1 MVFSGQGVV
10 DKMSESINQGQN
22 MGPSQSVSGRAAKTW
37 VFPET
42 KAPDPAIVAASGGS
56 ALLAGVLVRRGFT
69 TVEAISQFL
78 DESLYE
84 PTLPSE
90 LPNLDKAIV
99 RICEAI
105 STGEHITVYGD
116 YDVDGITGTSVL
128 LTVLKDLGANVDFY
142 IPNRATEG
150 YGLNLKAVSVL
161 ASKHRTKL
169 IITCDCGVSNFSEI
183 NLAKS
188 LGVDTL
194 VLDHHTMP
202 EMLPPAVAIVHPKL
216 LKEGH
221 PLFHLPGVG
230 VAYKVCEALLTRFS
244 KEDDIVKLH
253 DYVTLGMIADLVPL
267 VDENRYLVRVGLP
280 RLVASAR
287 PGIQALL
294 GQVGGK
300 EDTDLV
306 GFGLAPRINAV
317 GRLSDAKFAVELL
330 TTDDQARADE
340 LALQMQREN
349 ARRQELCEKIYM
361 EAEHMVLTK
370 CDLNA
375 DKGIAIYNE
384 GWHHGVVGIVAS
396 RLVEKFQRPV
406 FIGELDREESMVRGS
421 ARGVDQI
428 DLYEVLK
435 ANEHLLAK
443 WGGHKMAAGFAIE
456 LDKAEAAARG
466 IVNAC
471 NRMMNGK
478 ALSSRLEIDA
488 IADGATLSLDTA
500 RDLNQMAPFGMANK
514 KPILCLEH
522 GVVTSTRT
530 LGKEGKH
537 SRVNIQDSASGREFE
552 AVLWSSKGRVPADG
566 EKVDIVFNPDINNYQ
581 GRERLQLILID
592 WRRHGIKEMPQ
603 GDEQMASTDASGNK
617 SKQNFAPDANA
628 NKGGASDGGG
638 KSGAGKKDSDA
649 GKRDGDPN
657 VRPAAAGGGSSS
669 ADNKEP
675 MASKEPMESI
685 TGEAPG
691 VIKFVFKDLR
701 SFQGNAEVVKK
712 AQAKLGKDLIIF
724 GESCGRID
732 GIDFSDRTMIT
743 EKDHLLLWQF
753 PPTLKN
759 LQDLMRQTRATNLYL
774 VGSDDDELEEPA
786 FFMKRLLGLVRYA
799 INQKDGQVEGEKLAA
814 LLGASKM
821 SVALALTAL
830 KKVHWVDWFSENGML
845 YLDILGQPLENVED
859 TPEYKQMA
867 ASLDQVKKFR
877 YWCRE
882 CSMKELQLALVPNRV
897 ELAAT
902 PMEPGAEGPGRPGV
916 PGVLKSVSTYGD

>member
-1 MVFSGQGVV
+1 
-10 DKMSESINQGQN
+10 MSES
-22 MGPSQSVSGRAAKTW
+22 MSQSHNQTQTQTVTGLPSKTW
-37 VFPET
+37 IFPDKT
-42 KAPDPAIVAASGGS
+42 APDPALVEACGGS
-56 ALLAGVLVRRGFT
+56 TLLAGVLMRRGFS
-69 TVEAISQFL
+69 TVETVNQFL
-78 DESLYE
+78 DESLYVAT
-84 PTLPSE
+84 PPNE
-90 LPNLDKAIV
+90 LPNIDKAIV

-128 LTVLKDLGANVDFY
+128 LTVLKQLGANVDFY
-142 IPNRATEG
+142 IPNRSTEG

-169 IITCDCGVSNFSEI
+169 IITCDCGVSNFAEI

-202 EMLPPAVAIVHPKL
+202 EMLPPAVAVVHPKL
-216 LKEGH
+216 LAEDH

-244 KEDDIVKLH
+244 KEDEIEKLH
-253 DYVTLGMIADLVPL
+253 DFVTLGMIADLVPL
-267 VDENRYLVRVGLP
+267 VLENRYLVRVGLP
-280 RLVASAR
+280 RLVASKR
-287 PGIQALL
+287 PGIKALL
-294 GQVGGK
+294 VQVAGK

-306 GFGLAPRINAV
+306 GFGLAPRLNAV

-330 TTDDQARADE
+330 TTDDPARADE
-340 LALQMQREN
+340 LAQQMQREN

-370 CDLNA
+370 CDLNQ
-375 DKGIAIYNE
+375 DKGIAIYAE

-406 FIGELDREESMVRGS
+406 FIGELDREEGMVRGS

-435 ANEHLLAK
+435 ANEHLLTK

-456 LDKAEAAARG
+456 AEKAESAARG
-466 IVNAC
+466 IVATC

-478 ALSSRLEIDA
+478 ALSTRLQIDA

-500 RDLNQMAPFGMANK
+500 KDLNRMAPFGMGNK
-514 KPILCLEH
+514 KPILCLEQCR
-522 GVVTSTRT
+522 VTSTRT

-537 SRVNIQDSASGREFE
+537 SRVNLLDPASGREFE
-552 AVLWSSKGRVPADG
+552 AVLWSSRGRVPADD
-566 EKVDIVFNPDINNYQ
+566 EQVDVVFNPDINSYQ
-581 GRERLQLILID
+581 GRDRLQLVLID
-592 WRRHGIKEMPQ
+592 WRRHGVKEMLQ
-603 GDEQMASTDASGNK
+603 SDEQLTSASSGGQQA
-617 SKQNFAPDANA
+617 KQNFAP
-628 NKGGASDGGG
+628 
-638 KSGAGKKDSDA
+638 GAGSGKAAAGSGDA
-649 GKRDGDPN
+649 SGDNGKGKADGSPDM
-657 VRPAAAGGGSSS
+657 RPAAVT
-669 ADNKEP
+669 
-675 MASKEPMESI
+675 ESI
-685 TGEAPG
+685 TGESPAA
-691 VIKFVFKDLR
+691 IKFMFKDLR

-724 GESCGRID
+724 GESCPRVD
-732 GIDFSDRTMIT
+732 GIEFTDRTLIT

-759 LQDLMRQTRATNLYL
+759 LQDLMRSSRATNLYV
-774 VGSDDDELEEPA
+774 VGCEDDELEEPA
-786 FFMKRLLGLVRYA
+786 FFLKRLLGLVRFA
-799 INQKDGQVEGEKLAA
+799 INQREGQVEGEKLAA

-830 KKVHWVDWFSENGML
+830 KKVHWIDWFSENGML
-845 YLDILGQPLENVED
+845 YLDILGQPMESVED

-877 YWCRE
+877 QWCRE
-882 CSMKELQLALVPNRV
+882 CSMKEIQLALVPNRV

-902 PMEPGAEGPGRPGV
+902 PVELGDEVPGR
-916 PGVLKSVSTYGD
+916 PGVLKSVTTYGE